1 MKLDDAKH
9 LVRQRLIEENELPE
23 VPAGWTVE
31 RLRFLF
37 SESKERNGG
46 EPVGEM
52 LSVSEYY
59 GVTPK
64 EYDAEERKRADDE
77 IENYRVVRPGQL
89 AVNSMWLNHLGLGVS
104 DHLGYVSPAYGV
116 YNISDRLDR
125 RFVHHL
131 LRSQFYLRIYTRYL
145 YGIRPNSFQ
154 IKSYDW
160 ANIPVIVPDLASQK
174 QIADFLDA
182 ETARIDALIEKKQ
195 RVLTAVA
202 DARFSTISRAV
213 SVGLNA
219 DQPLVE
225 TGSPYLP
232 RIPATWQ
239 IWRLKHLARV
249 RGGLTLGRSVPDGV
263 STASTPY
270 LRVANVQAG
279 WIDLSDVAEIDATEA
294 EIKRFSL
301 RRGDVLMNEGGDN
314 DKLGRGAV
322 WHALFEPCLNQNHVF
337 CVRPSDPRYSDW
349 ISMATNA
356 RYARD
361 FFYLHSNQSTNL
373 ASISKTNVEKLP
385 IAVPPPEEMRAVL
398 EQLNARLDRF
408 TAITEK
414 VTTSINRLREYRAA
428 LITAA
433 VTGQIDVAAHAR
445 PAETVPRRAVAEV
458 VQLRP
463 SPQPMS
469 PPDRRDLRVLVAADV
484 VHRLGADPYL
494 GRTKLQKLMFLA
506 EAHANIND
514 IAGRYQRYRYG
525 PYDDAMVQEIELG
538 LRQDGYYD
546 TREGTGVD
554 REKVAFLQMSRAGGH
569 RDALA
574 AALGGKTDTLRQLV
588 DLFKGKDT
596 AATEAVATLYAVW
609 NDALI
614 DGKQPDDA
622 AIIRGFLQDWH
633 PEKGKF
639 KQADLQTW
647 LGWMRRHGLVP
658 KGTGPRTVS
667 TNTPSLFE
675 RE

>member
-1 MKLDDAKH
+1 MKTLQERVHSAPKPDSWKLDKLH
-9 LVRQRLIEENELPE
+9 RVLRVRQGFKNVGMVEDNLLSLSYGRIKRKDIDGAGGLLPE
-23 VPAGWTVE
+23 SFETYQIVE
-31 RLRFLF
+31 SGNIVLRLTDLQNDKRSIRQGLVT
-37 SESKERNGG
+37 ERGIIT
-46 EPVGEM
+46 
-52 LSVSEYY
+52 SA
-59 GVTPK
+59 
-64 EYDAEERKRADDE
+64 YDALEATRGNEARFWAYALLALDLAK
-77 IENYRVVRPGQL
+77 YYYSLGGGVRQ
-89 AVNSMWLNHLGLGVS
+89 SIKFS
-104 DHLGYVSPAYGV
+104 DFPNDWV
-116 YNISDRLDR
+116 YL
-125 RFVHHL
+125 
-131 LRSQFYLRIYTRYL
+131 
-145 YGIRPNSFQ
+145 
-154 IKSYDW
+154 
-160 ANIPVIVPDLASQK
+160 PDLAIQK

-182 ETARIDALIEKKQ
+182 EIARIDALIDKKQ
-195 RVLTAVA
+195 RFSDILMSNRTDAVLQVFE
-202 DARFSTISRAV
+202 RFNAPVMQITPETYATDIRTDGWSVRRVKHVISFMT
-213 SVGLNA
+213 S
-219 DQPLVE
+219 
-225 TGSPYLP
+225 GS
-232 RIPATWQ
+232 
-239 IWRLKHLARV
+239 
-249 RGGLTLGRSVPDGV
+249 RGWSDLISDEGELFLQSGNIGRSMEVVLDTAQRIQPQSGAEAKRTRLQAKDVLVCITGGRTGAVGYLEQITEPAYINQHVCLLRARPALMEPKLLAHILYSRIGQKQLDFFQYGLKQGLGFSQVGEVRVPV
-263 STASTPY
+263 PPRNLQNEI
-270 LRVANVQAG
+270 LR
-279 WIDLSDVAEIDATEA
+279 EIDQA
-294 EIKRFSL
+294 
-301 RRGDVLMNEGGDN
+301 LMKIDRLL
-314 DKLGRGAV
+314 DR
-322 WHALFEPCLNQNHVF
+322 
-337 CVRPSDPRYSDW
+337 
-349 ISMATNA
+349 
-356 RYARD
+356 
-361 FFYLHSNQSTNL
+361 QS
-373 ASISKTNVEKLP
+373 ASIIK
-385 IAVPPPEEMRAVL
+385 
-398 EQLNARLDRF
+398 
-408 TAITEK
+408 
-414 VTTSINRLREYRAA
+414 LREYRAA

-445 PAETVPRRAVAEV
+445 PMETVPRRAVAEV
-458 VQLRP
+458 VQLHP
-463 SPQPMS
+463 SLQPTS
-469 PPDRRDLRVLVAADV
+469 LPDRRTIRVLVAADV

-554 REKVAFLQMSRAGGH
+554 REKVAFQQMSRAGGH

-596 AATEAVATLYAVW
+596 EATEAVATLYAVW

>member
-1 MKLDDAKH
+1 
-9 LVRQRLIEENELPE
+9 
-23 VPAGWTVE
+23 VPAYVRDTAEDLVCGYHLTI
-31 RLRFLF
+31 LRAHKKNCRGDFLF
-37 SESKERNGG
+37 WALQSK
-46 EPVGEM
+46 
-52 LSVSEYY
+52 
-59 GVTPK
+59 GVQ
-64 EYDAEERKRADDE
+64 EAF
-77 IENYRVVRPGQL
+77 
-89 AVNSMWLNHLGLGVS
+89 AVAASGITRYGLGQEGIKGLS
-104 DHLGYVSPAYGV
+104 LHL
-116 YNISDRLDR
+116 
-125 RFVHHL
+125 
-131 LRSQFYLRIYTRYL
+131 
-145 YGIRPNSFQ
+145 
-154 IKSYDW
+154 
-160 ANIPVIVPDLASQK
+160 PDLATQK
-174 QIADFLDA
+174 QIADFLDT
-182 ETARIDALIEKKQ
+182 ETARIDALIEKKKQ
-195 RVLTAVA
+195 VLASVVG
-202 DARFSTISRAV
+202 ARFSTISRAL
-213 SVGLNA
+213 SVGLDDNA
-219 DQPLVE
+219 PLIE
-225 TGSPYLP
+225 TDSPYLP
-232 RIPATWQ
+232 KIPAGWR

-249 RGGLTLGRSVPDGV
+249 RGGMTLGRTLPEGTSVI
-263 STASTPY
+263 TTPY

-279 WIDLSDVAEIDATEA
+279 WVDLFDVAEIDVTET

-322 WHALFEPCLNQNHVF
+322 WHAPFEPCLNQNHVF
-337 CVRPSDPRYSDW
+337 CVRPSDLRYSDW

-398 EQLNARLDRF
+398 DQLNARLDRF

-445 PAETVPRRAVAEV
+445 PAETVPRGAVAEV
-458 VQLRP
+458 VKLRP

-546 TREGTGVD
+546 TRTAAGAD
-554 REKVAFLQMSRAGGH
+554 RDKVAFQQMSRAGGH

-574 AALGGKTDTLRQLV
+574 AALGGKTDSLRQLI

-596 AATEAVATLYAVW
+596 EATEAVATLYAVW

-639 KQADLQTW
+639 KSDTLQMW
-647 LGWMRRHGLVP
+647 LDWMRRHGLVP

-667 TNTPSLFE
+667 TNTPSLFDGE
-675 RE
+675 

>member
-37 SESKERNGG
+37 SESKERNRG

-182 ETARIDALIEKKQ
+182 ETARIDALIEKKLELL
-195 RVLTAVA
+195 RAAERLRASSIDRAITGEDY
-202 DARFSTISRAV
+202 DASRTDTGNTWFPTIPPGWRLA
-213 SVGLNA
+213 
-219 DQPLVE
+219 
-225 TGSPYLP
+225 
-232 RIPATWQ
+232 
-239 IWRLKHLARV
+239 RLKHLVNSISDGPHISPEYVDSGIPFISARNIKAD
-249 RGGLTLGRSVPDGV
+249 RWSLDDAKFISEELFTE
-263 STASTPY
+263 
-270 LRVANVQAG
+270 
-279 WIDLSDVAEIDATEA
+279 LSR
-294 EIKRFSL
+294 KSRPKK
-301 RRGDVLMNEGGDN
+301 GDVLYTKGGTTGIARYVDLDFDFQIWVHVALLKVRRTVAN
-314 DKLGRGAV
+314 AQFLATALNSVGCYEQSQLFTRGATNNDLGLNRMANIWV
-322 WHALFEPCLNQNHVF
+322 PLPPYEEQVKIVERLNQTF
-337 CVRPSDPRYSDW
+337 
-349 ISMATNA
+349 
-356 RYARD
+356 
-361 FFYLHSNQSTNL
+361 
-373 ASISKTNVEKLP
+373 EKIDRL
-385 IAVPPPEEMRAVL
+385 RSRL
-398 EQLNARLDRF
+398 ELS
-408 TAITEK
+408 
-414 VTTSINRLREYRAA
+414 VVRLREYRAA

-433 VTGQIDVAAHAR
+433 VTGQIDVQSHAQPTVTPRHR
-445 PAETVPRRAVAEV
+445 PTAEV
-458 VQLRP
+458 MPLRP
-463 SPQPMS
+463 VTM
-469 PPDRRDLRVLVAADV
+469 PDRRTLRVLVAADV
-484 VHRLGADPYL
+484 VLRLGADPYL

-554 REKVAFLQMSRAGGH
+554 REKVAFQQMSRAGCH

-574 AALGGKTDTLRQLV
+574 AALGGKTDSLRQLI

-596 AATEAVATLYAVW
+596 EATEAVATLYAVW

>member
-1 MKLDDAKH
+1 MT
-9 LVRQRLIEENELPE
+9 RM
-23 VPAGWTVE
+23 
-31 RLRFLF
+31 RLRHMAAIGP
-37 SESKERNGG
+37 SAKEIRHIAASDDVTFAPMDALADGLGG
-46 EPVGEM
+46 IDTSLTRPFGEVSVGSYNYFADGDV
-52 LSVSEYY
+52 LLAK
-59 GVTPK
+59 VTPCFENGK
-64 EYDAEERKRADDE
+64 KALARDLTNGVGFATSEVHVIRANPAKLNNRFLLYLLSSEDF
-77 IENYRVVRPGQL
+77 RAGGMR
-89 AVNSMWLNHLGLGVS
+89 SMTGAGGLRRVS
-104 DHLGYVSPAYGV
+104 DSS
-116 YNISDRLDR
+116 ILD
-125 RFVHHL
+125 
-131 LRSQFYLRIYTRYL
+131 Y
-145 YGIRPNSFQ
+145 RPQ
-154 IKSYDW
+154 
-160 ANIPVIVPDLASQK
+160 VTDLSTQK

-182 ETARIDALIEKKQ
+182 ETAQLDALIEKKHQ
-195 RVLTAVA
+195 VLNAVA

-232 RIPATWQ
+232 KIPATWQ

-249 RGGLTLGRSVPDGV
+249 RGGLTLGRTVPDGV

-322 WHALFEPCLNQNHVF
+322 WHAPFEPCLNQNHVF
-337 CVRPSDPRYSDW
+337 CVRPSDLRYSDW

-398 EQLNARLDRF
+398 DQLNARLDRF

-433 VTGQIDVAAHAR
+433 VTGQINVAAQAR
-445 PAETVPRRAVAEV
+445 PAETVPRRDVPDV
-458 VQLRP
+458 VKLRP

-484 VHRLGADPYL
+484 VYRLGADPYL

-546 TREGTGVD
+546 TREGAGDD
-554 REKVAFLQMSRAGGH
+554 REKVAFQQMSRAGGH

-574 AALGGKTDTLRQLV
+574 AALGSKTDSLRQLV

-596 AATEAVATLYAVW
+596 KATEAVATLYAVW

-633 PEKGKF
+633 PEKGNF

>member
-52 LSVSEYY
+52 LSVSEYH

-64 EYDAEERKRADDE
+64 EYDGEERKRADDE
-77 IENYRVVRPGQL
+77 IETYRVVRPGQL

-160 ANIPVIVPDLASQK
+160 ANIPIIVPDLVTQR
-174 QIADFLDA
+174 QIADFLDT

-195 RVLTAVA
+195 RISDILMANRTDAVLQVFERFNAPAMQITPETYATGIRVDGWSVRRVKHVISFMTSGSRGWSDLIA
-202 DARFSTISRAV
+202 DDGELFLQSGNI
-213 SVGLNA
+213 
-219 DQPLVE
+219 
-225 TGSPYLP
+225 
-232 RIPATWQ
+232 
-239 IWRLKHLARV
+239 
-249 RGGLTLGRSVPDGV
+249 GRSMEVVLDTAQRIQPQTGAEAKRTRLQPKDVLVCITGGRTGAVGYLDQISEPAYINQHVCLLRARPALIEPKLLGHVLYSRIGQKQLDFFQYGLKQGLGFSQVGEVRVPVPPRDLQNEI
-263 STASTPY
+263 
-270 LRVANVQAG
+270 LR
-279 WIDLSDVAEIDATEA
+279 EIDQA
-294 EIKRFSL
+294 
-301 RRGDVLMNEGGDN
+301 LMKIDRLL
-314 DKLGRGAV
+314 DR
-322 WHALFEPCLNQNHVF
+322 
-337 CVRPSDPRYSDW
+337 
-349 ISMATNA
+349 
-356 RYARD
+356 
-361 FFYLHSNQSTNL
+361 QS
-373 ASISKTNVEKLP
+373 ASIIK
-385 IAVPPPEEMRAVL
+385 
-398 EQLNARLDRF
+398 
-408 TAITEK
+408 
-414 VTTSINRLREYRAA
+414 LREYRAA
-428 LITAA
+428 LITDA

-445 PAETVPRRAVAEV
+445 PVKTVPRLAGADV
-458 VQLRP
+458 VPLQPR
-463 SPQPMS
+463 PQPTS
-469 PPDRRDLRVLVAADV
+469 LPDRRTVRVLVAAEV

-506 EAHANIND
+506 EAHANING
-514 IAGRYQRYRYG
+514 IGGRYQRYRYG

-538 LRQDGYYD
+538 LRHDGYYD
-546 TREGTGVD
+546 TREAAGAD
-554 REKVAFLQMSRAGGH
+554 REKVAFQQMSRAGGH

-574 AALGGKTDTLRQLV
+574 AALGGQTERLRQLV

-596 AATEAVATLYAVW
+596 AATEAIATLYAVW

-622 AIIRGFLQDWH
+622 AIIRGFLQHWH

-647 LGWMRRHGLVP
+647 LGWMRRHGIIP
-658 KGTGPRTVS
+658 QGRGPRTIS
-667 TNTPSLFE
+667 TSTPSLFE
-675 RE
+675 SE

>member
-9 LVRQRLIEENELPE
+9 LVRQRLIDENELPE

-37 SESKERNGG
+37 SESKERNGK

-104 DHLGYVSPAYGV
+104 NYLGYVSPAYGV

-182 ETARIDALIEKKQ
+182 ETARIDALIKKKQ
-195 RVLTAVA
+195 RLIEVVGEGLAACLEGLT
-202 DARFSTISRAV
+202 SPTEK
-213 SVGLNA
+213 NA
-219 DQPLVE
+219 DTIPFRWVCRVVEGQVDPTHPDWVGAPLIAPNHIQSGTGRLLAVETADQQGAISGKYAYPSGTVLYSKIRPALAKACIAPDAGMCSADMYPILPDRRLTPAFLLMQLLSRRFTDWATLESMRVAMPKINRNTLGNYRLWVPSRNTQAKNAEIFATARDKAEATIDLVE
-225 TGSPYLP
+225 
-232 RIPATWQ
+232 
-239 IWRLKHLARV
+239 
-249 RGGLTLGRSVPDGV
+249 
-263 STASTPY
+263 
-270 LRVANVQAG
+270 
-279 WIDLSDVAEIDATEA
+279 
-294 EIKRFSL
+294 
-301 RRGDVLMNEGGDN
+301 
-314 DKLGRGAV
+314 
-322 WHALFEPCLNQNHVF
+322 
-337 CVRPSDPRYSDW
+337 
-349 ISMATNA
+349 
-356 RYARD
+356 
-361 FFYLHSNQSTNL
+361 
-373 ASISKTNVEKLP
+373 ASIT
-385 IAVPPPEEMRAVL
+385 
-398 EQLNARLDRF
+398 
-408 TAITEK
+408 
-414 VTTSINRLREYRAA
+414 RLREYRAA

-445 PAETVPRRAVAEV
+445 LVETAQPRASGEV
-458 VQLRP
+458 VTLRP
-463 SPQPMS
+463 VAI
-469 PPDRRDLRVLVAADV
+469 PDRRTLRVLVAAEV
-484 VHRLGADPYL
+484 VHRLGSDPYL

-546 TREGTGVD
+546 TRGGTGVD
-554 REKVAFLQMSRAGGH
+554 REKVAFQQMSRAEGH

-667 TNTPSLFE
+667 SNTPSLFE
-675 RE
+675 RQ

>member
-1 MKLDDAKH
+1 MISYRFK
-9 LVRQRLIEENELPE
+9 
-23 VPAGWTVE
+23 
-31 RLRFLF
+31 RFLR
-37 SESKERNGG
+37 ERNEFSKTG
-46 EPVGEM
+46 EETL

-59 GVTPK
+59 GVKPRSLAFAD
-64 EYDAEERKRADDE
+64 EEHESRAESLEGYRIVKAGDLVM
-77 IENYRVVRPGQL
+77 NYML
-89 AVNSMWLNHLGLGVS
+89 AWKGAYGIS
-104 DHLGYVSPAYGV
+104 DHDGIVSPAYAV
-116 YNISDRLDR
+116 FDVDEQLVDR
-125 RFVHHL
+125 RFLHHRTRSDDMKALFRSRSKGIIESRLRLYPDSL
-131 LRSQFYLRIYTRYL
+131 LATFVDL
-145 YGIRPNSFQ
+145 
-154 IKSYDW
+154 
-160 ANIPVIVPDLASQK
+160 PDLATQK
-174 QIADFLDA
+174 RIADVLDT
-182 ETARIDALIEKKQ
+182 ETARIDVLIEKKQ
-195 RVLTAVA
+195 QVLTAVA

-213 SVGLNA
+213 SVGLDA
-219 DQPLVE
+219 DRPLVE

-232 RIPATWQ
+232 KIPATWQ

-249 RGGLTLGRSVPDGV
+249 RGGLTLGRTVPDGV
-263 STASTPY
+263 SIVSTPY

-279 WIDLSDVAEIDATEA
+279 WIDLSDVAEIDVTEA

-322 WHALFEPCLNQNHVF
+322 WQAPFEPCLNQNHVF
-337 CVRPSDPRYSDW
+337 CVRPNELHYSDW

-398 EQLNARLDRF
+398 NALNAKLDRLA
-408 TAITEK
+408 AITEK
-414 VTTSINRLREYRAA
+414 VTQSIDRLREYRAA

-445 PAETVPRRAVAEV
+445 PMETARLRATAEV
-458 VQLRP
+458 VPLRP
-463 SPQPMS
+463 VTM
-469 PPDRRDLRVLVAADV
+469 PDRRTLRVLVAADV

-514 IAGRYQRYRYG
+514 IGGCYQRYRYG
-525 PYDDAMVQEIELG
+525 PYDDAMVQEIEQG

-546 TREGTGVD
+546 TREGKGAD
-554 REKVAFLQMSRAGGH
+554 REKVAFQQMSRAGGH
-569 RDALA
+569 SDALA
-574 AALGGKTDTLRQLV
+574 AALGGKTDSLRQLV

-596 AATEAVATLYAVW
+596 EATEAVATLYAVW

-622 AIIRGFLQDWH
+622 TIFRGFLQDWH

-639 KQADLQTW
+639 KQADLQIW

-658 KGTGPRTVS
+658 KGTGPRTIS
-667 TNTPSLFE
+667 TNTPSLFDGE
-675 RE
+675 